1 MIVVATNGQ
10 PESTAAVQWA
20 AAEAVRRACPLRV
33 LVAVSVPVAL
43 TGAFPDP
50 TALPGE
56 VVDAA
61 REVADRAAVTARA
74 QGVADVDTSVHI
86 GTPAAVLV
94 AESESA
100 DLVVLGSRGRGE
112 IASALLGSVSVA
124 VSAHARCPVVVVRP
138 GTHCRLEAGH
148 PVVAGVDGSPRSRH
162 TAAFAA
168 DIAARAGAPLTLVSA
183 WQVPVVGL
191 TSLDYWA
198 LVDAKQA
205 AVFADAAGQVV
216 AQARD
221 QVFAAHPDLRV
232 RARVVEGEAGAALV
246 EHSAAASLLVV
257 GSRGH
262 GGFAGLLLGSV
273 SHYVLHEARC
283 PVAVVR

>member
-10 PESTAAVQWA
+10 PESSSAVQWA

-33 LVAVSVPVAL
+33 LVAVSVPTAL
-43 TGAFPDP
+43 TGAFADP
-50 TALPGE
+50 TALPDE
-56 VVDAA
+56 VVDSARAVADQAAAAA
-61 REVADRAAVTARA
+61 REA
-74 QGVADVDTSVHI
+74 GVADVGTSVRI
-86 GTPAAVLV
+86 GTAAAVLV
-94 AESESA
+94 AESQSA

-112 IASALLGSVSVA
+112 IASALLGSVSVT

-138 GTHCRLEAGH
+138 DTHPRLEAGH
-148 PVVAGVDGSPRSRH
+148 PVLAGVDGSPRSRH

-168 DIAARAGAPLTLVSA
+168 DVAARAGAPLILVSA

-191 TSLDYWA
+191 TSLEYWA
-198 LVDAKQA
+198 LVDADQA
-205 AVFADAAGQVV
+205 AVFAEAAGQVV

-221 QVFAAHPDLRV
+221 EVLAAHPDLSV
-232 RARVVEGEAGAALV
+232 QTLVVEAEAGVALV
-246 EHSAAASLLVV
+246 EHSADASLLVV

-262 GGFAGLLLGSV
+262 GGFTGLLLGSV
-273 SHYVLHEARC
+273 SHHVLHDARC